1 MTKIYFLAILVSIYF
16 LSAMSSCQSGE
27 DIKTAQYAVN
37 GQKIYI
43 NHCKNCHGEK
53 GEGLG
58 LLYPPLTDVDFLTK
72 NRERLSCIIRNG
84 LNEEIT
90 VAGKTFHTI
99 MPANET
105 LTDIDI
111 AYVLTYITTNFG
123 KQDKIFSLEEVQQD
137 LINCK

>member
-1 MTKIYFLAILVSIYF
+1 MIKLYLLGVLIALYSLCSI
-16 LSAMSSCQSGE
+16 SSCQSGK

-43 NHCKNCHGEK
+43 NHCKNCHGDK

-58 LLYPPLTDVDFLTK
+58 LLYPPLTDVEFLTK
-72 NRERLSCIIRNG
+72 NRDHLSCIVKNG
-84 LNEEIT
+84 LEEEIV
-90 VAGKTFHTI
+90 VAGKTFNTK
-99 MPANET
+99 MPANEI

-123 KQDKIFSLEEVQQD
+123 KQEKIFSLEEVQMS
-137 LINCK
+137 LKNCK

>member
-1 MTKIYFLAILVSIYF
+1 MTKIYSLGILVSIYF
-16 LSAMSSCQSGE
+16 FSVMSSCQSGE

-43 NHCKNCHGEK
+43 NHCKNCHGDK

-72 NRERLSCIIRNG
+72 NRERLSCIVRNG
-84 LNEEIT
+84 LQEEIT
-90 VAGKTFHTI
+90 VAGKTFNTI

-111 AYVLTYITTNFG
+111 AYVLTYITTNFA
-123 KQDKIFSLEEVQQD
+123 KQDKIFSLEEVQED
-137 LINCK
+137 LKNCK

>member
-90 VAGKTFHTI
+90 IAGKTFHTI

>member
-1 MTKIYFLAILVSIYF
+1 MTKIYSLGVLVFIYIF
-16 LSAMSSCQSGE
+16 SAMSGCQSGE

-43 NHCKNCHGEK
+43 NHCKNCHGDK

-72 NRERLSCIIRNG
+72 NRERLSCIVRNG
-84 LNEEIT
+84 LQEEIT
-90 VAGKTFHTI
+90 VAGKTFNTI

-111 AYVLTYITTNFG
+111 AYVLTYINTNFA
-123 KQDKIFSLEEVQQD
+123 KQDKIFSLEEVQED
-137 LINCK
+137 LKNCK

>member
-1 MTKIYFLAILVSIYF
+1 MAKIYFLGILVSIYF

-111 AYVLTYITTNFG
+111 AYVLTYIITNFG
-123 KQDKIFSLEEVQQD
+123 KQDQIFSLEEVQQD

>member
-1 MTKIYFLAILVSIYF
+1 MTKIYSLGVLVSIYIF
-16 LSAMSSCQSGE
+16 SAMSGCQSVE

-43 NHCKNCHGEK
+43 NHCKNCHGDK

-72 NRERLSCIIRNG
+72 NRERLSCIVRNG
-84 LNEEIT
+84 LQEEIT
-90 VAGKTFHTI
+90 VAGKTFNTI

-111 AYVLTYITTNFG
+111 AYVLTYITTNFA
-123 KQDKIFSLEEVQQD
+123 KQDKIFSLEEVQED
-137 LINCK
+137 LKNCK

>member
-1 MTKIYFLAILVSIYF
+1 MTKIYFLGILVSIYF

-123 KQDKIFSLEEVQQD
+123 KQDQIFSLEEVQQD